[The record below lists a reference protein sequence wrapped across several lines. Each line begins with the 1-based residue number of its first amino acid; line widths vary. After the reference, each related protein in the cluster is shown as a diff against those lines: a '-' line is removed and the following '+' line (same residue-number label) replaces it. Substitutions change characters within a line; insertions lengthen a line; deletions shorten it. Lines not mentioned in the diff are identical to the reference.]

1 MSEGMRRLAL
11 LLRERAAELTGLA
24 NDADS
29 LSTLWTSKDVEDFLI
44 HRVNVIKSE
53 VEILQRQ
60 IQRLIKQSGR
70 LGGLVLVQP
79 SCFQGQ

>member
-60 IQRLIKQSGR
+60 IQRLIKQS
-70 LGGLVLVQP
+70 
-79 SCFQGQ
+79 

>member
-1 MSEGMRRLAL
+1 MSEGIRRLAL

-60 IQRLIKQSGR
+60 IQRLIKQS
-70 LGGLVLVQP
+70 
-79 SCFQGQ
+79 

>member
-1 MSEGMRRLAL
+1 MSDGMRHLVL

-29 LSTLWTSKDVEDFLI
+29 LSTQWTSKDVEDFLI
-44 HRVNVIKSE
+44 HRANVIKTE

-60 IQRLIKQSGR
+60 IQRLIKQS
-70 LGGLVLVQP
+70 
-79 SCFQGQ
+79 